1 MPFDLTGRRALVTGA
16 GHGIGAAVARGLAA
30 AGADVVVHYGHSA
43 ADAENV
49 AAEIGG
55 LGVKAKALQADVTDA
70 RQVGGLV
77 EEAAG
82 FLGGI
87 DILVTNAGHLVAR
100 VPIAEM
106 SEEHFH
112 AVVDVNLG
120 ATYRTVRAAVPH
132 LREAGRRGRIITMA
146 SQAAHDG
153 GGPGAAAYAAAK
165 AGVIGLTK
173 GLAKEF
179 GPDGITANALAP
191 GFIGDTAFHGT
202 FTAPAVQEKIV
213 SGLPIG
219 RGGVP
224 EDVAGAAVYLASDEA
239 GYLTGATFDIGGG
252 AWPR

>member
-30 AGADVVVHYGHSA
+30 AGADVAVHYGRSA
-43 ADAENV
+43 EGAEQV
-49 AAEIGG
+49 AAEIAG
-55 LGVKAKALQADVTDA
+55 LGRKATALHADVTDGA
-70 RQVGGLV
+70 EVTALV
-77 EEAAG
+77 DAAAG
-82 FLGGI
+82 FLGGL
-87 DILVTNAGHLVAR
+87 DIVVTNAGHLVAR
-100 VPIAEM
+100 VPVAEM
-106 SEEHFH
+106 TEDHFH
-112 AVVDVNLG
+112 AVIDVNLT
-120 ATYRTVRAAVPH
+120 ATYRTVRAAVPY

-165 AGVIGLTK
+165 AGVVGFTK

-179 GPDGITANALAP
+179 GQDGITANSLAP

-202 FTAPAVQEKIV
+202 FTAPQVQEKIV
-213 SGLPIG
+213 GGLPIG

-224 EDVAGAAVYLASDEA
+224 DDVAGAAVYLASDEA

>member
-16 GHGIGAAVARGLAA
+16 GHGIGAAVALGLAA
-30 AGADVVVHYGHSA
+30 AGADVAVHYGRSA
-43 ADAENV
+43 DGAEQV
-49 AAEIGG
+49 AAGIAG
-55 LGVKAKALQADVTDA
+55 LGRKAKALQADVTDGGE
-70 RQVGGLV
+70 VGALV

-82 FLGGI
+82 FLGGL
-87 DILVTNAGHLVAR
+87 DIVVTNAGHLVAR
-100 VPIAEM
+100 VPVAEM
-106 SEEHFH
+106 TEDHFH
-112 AVVDVNLG
+112 AVIDVNLT
-120 ATYRTVRAAVPH
+120 ATYRTVRAAVPY
-132 LREAGRRGRIITMA
+132 LRAAGRRGRIITMA

-165 AGVIGLTK
+165 AGVVGFTK

-179 GPDGITANALAP
+179 GRDGITANALAP

-202 FTAPAVQEKIV
+202 FTAPQVQQNIV
-213 SGLPIG
+213 GGLPIG

-224 EDVAGAAVYLASDEA
+224 DDVAGAAVYLASDEA